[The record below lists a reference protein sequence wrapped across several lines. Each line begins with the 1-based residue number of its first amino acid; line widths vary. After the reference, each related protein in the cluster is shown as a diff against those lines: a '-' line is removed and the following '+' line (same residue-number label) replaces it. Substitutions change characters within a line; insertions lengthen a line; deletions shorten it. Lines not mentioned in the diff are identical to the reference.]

1 MGISSKE
8 VRNTVV
14 QEMGISSQ
22 VEVSKEIA
30 RRWAQIDPEEKKR
43 YEELGVADKVRY
55 NREMEHYQPSPE
67 FLAQK
72 ASFDN
77 ANFGRDSLNDYFNYV
92 NVNWKKVSVDRNMVN
107 ATDIQNFLWKEWCEK
122 KSAPKKKPVKK
133 VKPTGPFDLFK
144 KVSVDRNMV
153 NA

>member
-1 MGISSKE
+1 M
-8 VRNTVV
+8 
-14 QEMGISSQ
+14 
-22 VEVSKEIA
+22 
-30 RRWAQIDPEEKKR
+30 
-43 YEELGVADKVRY
+43 GVADKVRY

-144 KVSVDRNMV
+144 KELTEKLISLSPVPPSPTTMASLIDAKWAVLDESDKKVYEDRV
-153 NA
+153 LSK